1 MELLLDPNIWL
12 AFFMLAALEIVL
24 GIDNVIFIT
33 VLVSKLPAHMQNQVR
48 QFGLMFA
55 MASRIALLFSLSW
68 IIGLTE
74 PLFTVLEKSITGRD
88 LVLFFGGLFLLWK
101 ATKEIYVEV
110 ENKHGHFEE
119 STALSSGAKTG
130 SALFWS
136 SIVQIGILDIVFSL
150 DSVITAV
157 GMVDQLSV
165 MVAAVIAAVLVMLVA
180 AKPIGAF
187 VEQHASVKV
196 LALSFLMMVGM
207 ALIAEGWGLHIPK
220 GYLYSA
226 MAFSLCVE
234 LLNIRAKKK
243 RARTDG
249 AVATASATRV

>member
-1 MELLLDPNIWL
+1 MEFLFDPNIWL

-33 VLVSKLPAHMQNQVR
+33 VLVSKLPAEMQHRVR

-55 MASRIALLFSLSW
+55 MVSRVALLFSLSW

-74 PLFTVLEKSITGRD
+74 PLFSLGDKAVSGRD

-101 ATKEIYVEV
+101 ATREIYTEV
-110 ENKHGHFEE
+110 EDTHAAHGV
-119 STALSSGAKTG
+119 TVDGPGVARKTG
-130 SALFWS
+130 SALFWG

-157 GMVDQLSV
+157 GMVDEIGV
-165 MVAAVIAAVLVMLVA
+165 MIAAVMAAVGVMLVA
-180 AKPIGAF
+180 AKSIGEF
-187 VEQHASVKV
+187 VEKHASIKV

-207 ALIAEGWGLHIPK
+207 ALMAEGWGMHIPK
-220 GYLYSA
+220 GYLYAA
-226 MAFSLCVE
+226 MGFSLGVE
-234 LLNIRAKKK
+234 LLNIRARGTRQRK
-243 RARTDG
+243 RNQ
-249 AVATASATRV
+249 VAAPAKT

>member
-33 VLVSKLPAHMQNQVR
+33 VLVSKLPAHMQNKVR

-55 MASRIALLFSLSW
+55 MGSRIALLFSLSW

-101 ATKEIYVEV
+101 ATKEIYSEV
-110 ENKHGHFEE
+110 EHKHESFEE
-119 STALSSGAKTG
+119 HTTLASSAKTG
-130 SALFWS
+130 AALFWS

-157 GMVDQLSV
+157 GMVDQISV
-165 MVAAVIAAVLVMLVA
+165 MVAAVIASVGVMLFA
-180 AKPIGAF
+180 AKSIGEF
-187 VEQHASVKV
+187 VERHASVKV

-234 LLNIRAKKK
+234 LLNIRARKK
-243 RARTDG
+243 RSNTDSARG
-249 AVATASATRV
+249 AAPAVGR

>member
-1 MELLLDPNIWL
+1 MEWLMDPNIWL

-24 GIDNVIFIT
+24 GIDNVIFIS

-48 QFGLMFA
+48 QFGLIFA

-74 PLFTVLEKSITGRD
+74 PFFSIGSHPVSGRD
-88 LVLFFGGLFLLWK
+88 LVLVLGGLFLLWK
-101 ATKEIYVEV
+101 ATREIYTEV
-110 ENKHGHFEE
+110 ENRHDHMVQ
-119 STALSSGAKTG
+119 ADAPGAARKTG
-130 SALFWS
+130 AALFWS

-157 GMVDQLSV
+157 GMVDQLGV
-165 MVAAVIAAVLVMLVA
+165 MVAAVMAAVLVMLFA
-180 AKPIGAF
+180 AKPIGEF
-187 VEQHASVKV
+187 VEAHASVKV

-220 GYLYSA
+220 GYLYAA
-226 MAFSLCVE
+226 MGFSLGVE
-234 LLNIRAKKK
+234 LLNIRARKT
-243 RARTDG
+243 RTR
-249 AVATASATRV
+249 TQSAT